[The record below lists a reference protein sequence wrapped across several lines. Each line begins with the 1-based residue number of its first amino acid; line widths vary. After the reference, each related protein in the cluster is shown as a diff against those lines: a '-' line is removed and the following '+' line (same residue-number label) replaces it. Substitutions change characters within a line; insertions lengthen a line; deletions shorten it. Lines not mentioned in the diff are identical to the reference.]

1 LRDQVIIEELKGKP
15 EDGHNPILGFC
26 KTFKKYLIIDL
37 EKEGF
42 ADLYAQ
48 TITYGLFAARTRCR
62 GEFHRKNAL
71 EFIPQTIGL
80 LHDLFGYI
88 SVGQA
93 PDQLEWIIDDIAEV
107 LASVDVG
114 IILNQFYQEG
124 KGEDPIVHFYE
135 TFLSEYDPQI
145 REKRG
150 VYYTPEPVVSFIVR
164 SVHRILKEH
173 FGKPDGLADI
183 HIKIL
188 DPAAGTLT
196 FTADYRL
203 FIELA
208 KLGRALADIHLMKS
222 SELDDTFARFEKA
235 GTNQVQRVKYD
246 DPRVFINNDQ
256 YFSPI
261 PPEIWQYRIGGYQVM
276 HKWLK
281 DRKGRSLS
289 LEDIQHYIRISQA
302 LQLTIRCQEKIDHLY
317 PQVEENLLNIQAPTT

>member
-1 LRDQVIIEELKGKP
+1 MGYIEAKRPDIDLDDVEESEQVRRYRDIFPNFMLTNFLEFRFYRDGALIERLFIGRRHTLVRVGMKPVVENEGPFLELFDKFFSFTFPRNLNARQLARELAKRTRFLRDQVIIEELKGKP
-15 EDGHNPILGFC
+15 EDGHNPILGFY
-26 KTFKKYLIIDL
+26 KAFKKYLIIDL

-93 PDQLEWIIDDIAEV
+93 PEQLEWIIDDIAEV
-107 LASVDVG
+107 LASVDVE
-114 IILNQFYQEG
+114 IILKQFYREG

-164 SVHRILKEH
+164 SLHRI
-173 FGKPDGLADI
+173 
-183 HIKIL
+183 
-188 DPAAGTLT
+188 
-196 FTADYRL
+196 
-203 FIELA
+203 
-208 KLGRALADIHLMKS
+208 S
-222 SELDDTFARFEKA
+222 
-235 GTNQVQRVKYD
+235 
-246 DPRVFINNDQ
+246 
-256 YFSPI
+256 
-261 PPEIWQYRIGGYQVM
+261 
-276 HKWLK
+276 
-281 DRKGRSLS
+281 
-289 LEDIQHYIRISQA
+289 
-302 LQLTIRCQEKIDHLY
+302 
-317 PQVEENLLNIQAPTT
+317 